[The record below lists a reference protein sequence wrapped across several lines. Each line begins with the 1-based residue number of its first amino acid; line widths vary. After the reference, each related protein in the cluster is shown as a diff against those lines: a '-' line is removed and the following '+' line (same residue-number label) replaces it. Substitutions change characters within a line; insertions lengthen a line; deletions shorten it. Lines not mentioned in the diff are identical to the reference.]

1 MTRET
6 SPGLKILWAW
16 TIGTAAIMVTNVVR
30 TRLKD
35 MEQMMNAEQQQQ
47 QEQEQKHQ
55 STLSDPALLDS
66 DEGIIREVK
75 VTPSS

>member
-1 MTRET
+1 MPRET

-16 TIGTAAIMVTNVVR
+16 TIGTAAILVTSVVR

-35 MEQMMNAEQQQQ
+35 MEQMMNG
-47 QEQEQKHQ
+47 EQEQQ
-55 STLSDPALLDS
+55 STLNDPDLLDS

-75 VTPSS
+75 S

>member
-16 TIGTAAIMVTNVVR
+16 TIGTAAILVTSVVR

-47 QEQEQKHQ
+47 QEQEQEHQ

-66 DEGIIREVK
+66 DEGIIREVR
-75 VTPSS
+75 S

>member
-1 MTRET
+1 
-6 SPGLKILWAW
+6 
-16 TIGTAAIMVTNVVR
+16 MVTSVVR

-66 DEGIIREVK
+66 DEGIIREVR
-75 VTPSS
+75 S